1 MGFSEKLQE
10 LRKREGISQED
21 LARELGV
28 SRQAVSKWESGQ
40 SLPETEKLIAISNFF
55 EISLDDLVRGGAN
68 RRYGP
73 TDEERDGGRVGRVCR
88 HYEYRSERELFGIP
102 LVHVNVGSGRVYR
115 AKGIVAVGNIAAGV
129 ISIGGVSI
137 GLISFGG
144 VALGLLALGGL
155 SVGLLLGMGGF
166 AAGTVAVGGIAAG
179 ILSIGGIAVG
189 KYAVGGCAIA
199 SDIAMGGYANGHVAI
214 GHTVHGMHSVAL
226 RDNDWNTV
234 RAEQAARLIRE
245 EYPRLWGPLMRL
257 FTALLG

>member
-40 SLPETEKLIAISNFF
+40 SLPETEKLIAISDFF
-55 EISLDDLVRGGAN
+55 GVSLDDLVRGGAN
-68 RRYGP
+68 RRDGP
-73 TDEERDGGRVGRVCR
+73 TAVERGGERVCR
-88 HYEYRSERELFGIP
+88 HYEYRSKRELFGIP
-102 LVHVNVGSGRVYR
+102 LVHVNVGSGKVYR

-129 ISIGGVSI
+129 ISIGGVSA
-137 GLISFGG
+137 GLISIGG
-144 VALGLLALGGL
+144 VALGLFALGGL

-214 GHTVHGMHSVAL
+214 GHTVHGMHSAVL

-245 EYPRLWGPLMRL
+245 EYPRLWGPLLRL